1 MNSAPVRKPLR
12 LWPGVALGILV
23 VARYVIPVVFPQAAI
38 SALLGGLAVALAI
51 VVWWVFFSRASWLER
66 LGVPVLMVGA
76 LMATHPLLDKSIATS
91 GQGKMFFIL
100 SLPILTLAFVV
111 SVVASRRLS
120 DGARRVAMAAAILAA
135 CLGWTLLRTGGFT
148 GDIDND
154 FAWRWS
160 ETAEDRLLAQAID
173 EPPPPAAPLAVPS
186 ALPTAVPLAAPSPL
200 PSASASAP
208 PPAAPQTPA
217 EWPGYRGPFR
227 NGSVRGARIAT
238 DWSASPPKEMWRRK
252 IGPGWSSFAVQGDF
266 LFTQEQRGEH
276 EIVACYRVSTGA
288 PVWKHKDAARYW
300 EAHGGAGPRGTPA
313 LSGGRVFTFGATGI
327 LNALDA
333 KTGAVY
339 WTLNAVKDTK
349 TKDPGWGF
357 ASSPLVVDDVVI
369 VASSGTLSAYDTTTG
384 KQRWVGP
391 VRRSD
396 YSSPHLVTLDGIA
409 QVLLL
414 NGSGVI
420 SVSPKEGQ
428 VLWEHTLP
436 PGTRI
441 VQPNLTAEGDILTSD
456 GEFSAQNQ
464 IRRIAVARGTAGW
477 TTQERWASQALKP
490 NFNDFVVHKGHA
502 FGFDGS
508 ILACVDLA
516 DGKRKWKGGRFGHG
530 QLILLADQ
538 DVLLVLSEEGEVAL
552 VQATPDQFT
561 ELGRTKAIEGKTW
574 NHPVVVG
581 DVLLVR
587 NAEEMAAFRLA
598 PATPQAVASR
608 FVIPSESA
616 LK

>member
-1 MNSAPVRKPLR
+1 
-12 LWPGVALGILV
+12 VALL
-23 VARYVIPVVFPQAAI
+23 
-38 SALLGGLAVALAI
+38 I
-51 VVWWVFFSRASWLER
+51 VVWWVFFSRASWPER
-66 LGVPVLMVGA
+66 LGVPVLMVAA
-76 LMATHPLLDKSIATS
+76 LLATHRLLDKSIATS
-91 GQGKMFFIL
+91 GQGKLFFL
-100 SLPILTLAFVV
+100 LALPILTLAFVV
-111 SVVASRRLS
+111 SVVANRLQA
-120 DGARRVAMAAAILAA
+120 DGPRRVSMAAAILVS

-148 GDIDND
+148 GDVDND

-160 ETAEDRLLAQAID
+160 ETPEDRLLAQATD
-173 EPPPPAAPLAVPS
+173 EPGPLPSVAPPAAPSAAPTTAPLAVPS
-186 ALPTAVPLAAPSPL
+186 TLPSPS
-200 PSASASAP
+200 PSAPA
-208 PPAAPQTPA
+208 PAAPQTPA
-217 EWPGYRGPFR
+217 EWPGYRGPER
-227 NGSVRGARIAT
+227 DGVVRGARIAT

-252 IGPGWSSFAVQGDF
+252 VGPGWSSFAVQGDF

-313 LSGGRVFTFGATGI
+313 LSGGRVYTFGATGI

-333 KTGAVY
+333 RTGAAF
-339 WTLNAVKDTK
+339 WTINAVEDTE

-369 VASSGTLSAYDTTTG
+369 VASAGTLAAYDTTTG
-384 KQRWVGP
+384 KRRWIGP
-391 VRRSD
+391 KRRSD

-414 NGSGVI
+414 NGSGLI
-420 SVSPKEGQ
+420 SVSPKDGQ

-441 VQPNLTAEGDILTSD
+441 VQPNLTANGDILTND

-464 IRRIAVARGTAGW
+464 IRRIAVTRGTAGW
-477 TTQERWASQALKP
+477 TSEERWASTALKP
-490 NFNDFVVHKGHA
+490 NFNDYVVHEGHA
-502 FGFDGS
+502 FGFDGA
-508 ILACVDLA
+508 ILACIDLA

-530 QLILLADQ
+530 QLVLLAEQ

-574 NHPVVVG
+574 SHPVVVG

-598 PATPQAVASR
+598 PAKPQAVASR
-608 FVIPSESA
+608 FVIPSEGA
-616 LK
+616 GK